1 MQVGDAKILFYGS
14 CHEISRTADHYFKP
28 SYNQL
33 LFFFRSEMF
42 CLLLFRSH
50 FLSLSCFLPM
60 TPAPRTDLG
69 DMFKEELCM
78 IFLIWS

>member
-1 MQVGDAKILFYGS
+1 MQRYFSMDHVMKSVELQIAILNHHIINFS
-14 CHEISRTADHYFKP
+14 
-28 SYNQL
+28 
-33 LFFFRSEMF
+33 FFRSEMF
-42 CLLLFRSH
+42 CLLLFCSH